1 MTKTASFYL
10 HADQDDCSLDNA
22 PAWGSETLVLDFCGG
37 PYRFSGLSRSQAQ
50 SAGQRYRHYLLPA
63 DTESRVIT
71 HLRRLPDTCFRPI
84 DTRGWTYE
92 RMEYQYHPNRV
103 QVAGLKMLARISPAK
118 AREGYLG
125 TPLDDHD
132 WFPGLVFENYFRML
146 TAYRL
151 LALGGVMLH
160 SAGILFGGKARL
172 FLGHS
177 GAGKSTLSELANHRG
192 LSILSDDLNVL
203 LPRAGRV
210 RVEKVPFTGTF
221 AQSAERRRSFDLEGL
236 FKLSQGKHNAIDPLG
251 PGNTLTLLLSCSPF
265 VNEDPYRFDR
275 LADNLA
281 GILRHTTA
289 RHLIFNRDG
298 GCFDLL

>member
-1 MTKTASFYL
+1 MNATASFFL
-10 HADQDDCSLDNA
+10 HAGQDDCVLDDV
-22 PAWGSETLVLDFCGG
+22 PPWGGETLVLDFCGG
-37 PYRFSGLSRSQAQ
+37 PYRFTGLSRSQAQ
-50 SAGQRYRHYLLPA
+50 AAGRRYRHYLLPA
-63 DTESRVIT
+63 DAETRVTT
-71 HLRRLPDTCFRPI
+71 HVRRLSDSCFRPI

-92 RMEYQYHPNRV
+92 RMEYQYHPDQV

-125 TPLDDHD
+125 TSLDGHD

-160 SAGILFGGKARL
+160 SAGILFEGKARL

-177 GAGKSTLSELANHRG
+177 GAGKSTLSELAQQRG

-203 LPRAGRV
+203 LPAAGRV
-210 RVEKVPFTGTF
+210 KVEKVPFTGTF
-221 AQSAERRRSFDLEGL
+221 AQSTEQRRSFDLEGL
-236 FKLSQGKHNAIDPLG
+236 FRLSQGRDDALG
-251 PGNTLTLLLSCSPF
+251 PLSPGQALTLLLSCAPF
-265 VNEDPYRFDR
+265 VNEDPYRFER
-275 LADNLA
+275 LADNLT
-281 GILRHTTA
+281 GILHQTTA
-289 RHLIFNRDG
+289 RHLVFNRDG